1 MKISSDFRKEISKLG
16 EGFSVNYCY
25 QCGTC
30 SGGCPALRYTKVYN
44 PRRIM
49 EDVLL
54 GFKEKTLKDPVL
66 WFCTMCHACLEACPQ
81 GVKVSEILILLRNLA
96 TELGAFPVHL
106 KAEVST
112 LIENGLI
119 NPGGAAIQRRR
130 QQLGLPDVPKPIVDN
145 IKKVAELTGF
155 ISLTGYQPKE
165 GERPKENE

>member
-66 WFCTMCHACLEACPQ
+66 WYCTMCHACLEACPQ
-81 GVKVSEILILLRNLA
+81 GVKVSEILILLRNMA
-96 TELGAFPVHL
+96 TEIGAFPEHL
-106 KAEVST
+106 KAEVGA
-112 LIENGLI
+112 LLENGLI

-130 QQLGLPDVPKPIVDN
+130 QQLGLPDVPKPNVGN
-145 IKKVAELTGF
+145 IKTVAELTGF
-155 ISLTGYQPKE
+155 VQLIGALPKQGGKGKE
-165 GERPKENE
+165 GE